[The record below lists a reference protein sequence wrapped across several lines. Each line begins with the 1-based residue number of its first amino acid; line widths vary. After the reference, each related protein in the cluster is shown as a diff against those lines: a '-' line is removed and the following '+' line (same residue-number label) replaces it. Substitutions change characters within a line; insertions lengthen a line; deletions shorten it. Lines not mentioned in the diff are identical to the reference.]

1 MAQEVIFAT
10 GGYDEKVV
18 LWNPSTEVALRVLPL
33 KETHVN
39 ALAVSPDRRLLAV
52 ASYKLIYLFDLSSQN
67 SLPLVTFEAHASNV
81 LSIGFPRKG
90 NWFFTGG
97 EDGSVKVW
105 SASSTK
111 PQLTYSRPASANSA
125 VLYPNQT
132 EVMAGFESGHA
143 VLWDIRANAIR
154 SETQLS
160 EEGIRSVQISGDG
173 SFAVA
178 ASSSGMVS
186 LLDSQLEQKGSILA
200 HNTYI
205 TRCKLSPDSCLL
217 ATCSADKTVKLWNI
231 APQSPTPFTLSRAL
245 IGHKMWVWDATFT
258 IDSAFLATAST
269 DASAKLW
276 ECRSGRIA
284 RNYMGV
290 HSRGLSALALHDY
303 SVN

>member
-1 MAQEVIFAT
+1 MQEVIFAT

-52 ASYKLIYLFDLSSQN
+52 ASYKLIYLFDLASQN
-67 SLPLVTFEAHASNV
+67 SLPLATFEAHTSNV

-90 NWFFTGG
+90 NWFFTAG
-97 EDGSVKVW
+97 EDGCVKVW
-105 SASSTK
+105 SATQTK
-111 PQLTYSRPASANSA
+111 PQLTYSRPSSANSA
-125 VLYPNQT
+125 VLYPSQT
-132 EVMAGFESGHA
+132 EVMVGFESGHV
-143 VLWDIRANAIR
+143 VLWDIRGNALR
-154 SETQLS
+154 SEALLG
-160 EEGIRSVQISGDG
+160 EDGVRSVQISGDG

-178 ASSSGMVS
+178 ASCAGVVT
-186 LLDSQLEQKGSILA
+186 LCKNDLEPQGQVQA
-200 HNTYI
+200 HSNFI
-205 TRCKLSPDSCLL
+205 TRCRLSPDSALL
-217 ATCSADKTVKLWNI
+217 ATCSADKTVKLWQV
-231 APQSPTPFTLSRAL
+231 APQSPSCFTLSRAL

-269 DASAKLW
+269 DGTAKLW

-303 SVN
+303 SVS